1 MFSKNINLRGLP
13 INIAILQLFGACGM
27 INYHY
32 AVYNYDVNDVNKQIY
47 DNLILGT
54 KNYLNCFALCILKLS
69 VINAFCTSYS
79 IDLQSLPDSTR
90 SFYDIYKSYLGDFI
104 EIKQEIQN

>member
-1 MFSKNINLRGLP
+1 MLKTEESELYNN
-13 INIAILQLFGACGM
+13 M
-27 INYHY
+27 INFF
-32 AVYNYDVNDVNKQIY
+32 NR
-47 DNLILGT
+47 
-54 KNYLNCFALCILKLS
+54 FSLCILKLS
-69 VINAFCTSYS
+69 TVNAFCTSYS